1 MSEFAVPVLRLDD
14 VLPHDN
20 ADLLELAK
28 VGGYH
33 AVVPK
38 GAFQKGDLVIYVPEA
53 SIVPAWILEKEN
65 LVGNLAGNQ
74 KNRVKAV
81 KKRGEL
87 SQGLVLR
94 ASDYAEL
101 DDDGKPCSYIRGEYL
116 TEQEDM
122 SSKLGITKY
131 EPPIPAQLRG
141 NVGALFGYT
150 AIYDIENIKSR
161 CLFEPEEVVVGV
173 EKAHGTLME
182 VGWCR
187 DLEPRNE
194 CFGDGRVFVT
204 SKGIA
209 KTGLFIKNDPANA
222 DNLYLRAF
230 KQFDLLRAIMSIAEM
245 SEEVLR
251 VYLFGEVFGDVQDLK
266 YGHKPGEFS
275 YGLFDVLIQRRGGIV
290 DGAETGPV
298 TYFVD
303 AANLPRLAAQQLQLP
318 TLPTIVV
325 GKWMDVERDLAHFTS
340 GRSLIAP
347 QQIREGIVLKP
358 AKERRHPRYGRII
371 AKSVSPEYLLR
382 KGDTTEFN

>member
-1 MSEFAVPVLRLDD
+1 MSEFAVPVMYLDD

-38 GAFQKGDLVIYVPEA
+38 GAFQKGDLIIYVPEA

-65 LVGNLAGNQ
+65 LVGKLSGHQ

-81 KKRGEL
+81 KLRGEL

-94 ASDYAEL
+94 AADYAHF
-101 DDDGKPCSYIRGEYL
+101 DNDGAPLNHLRSEYL
-116 TEQEDM
+116 TLQEDV
-122 SSKLGITKY
+122 SALLGITKY
-131 EPPIPAQLRG
+131 EPPIPTQLSG

-150 AIYDIENIKSR
+150 ANYDIENIKSR
-161 CLFEPEEVVVGV
+161 CLFEPDEIVVAT

-187 DLEPRNE
+187 DLEPRDD
-194 CFGDGRVFVT
+194 CYGDGRCFVT

-209 KTGLFIKNDPANA
+209 KSGLFIKNDPANEG
-222 DNLYLRAF
+222 NLYLRAF
-230 KQFDLLRAIMSIAEM
+230 KQFNLMRAIMSIADM

-251 VYLFGEVFGDVQDLK
+251 IYLFGEVFGDVQDLK
-266 YGHKPGEFS
+266 YGHKPGEIS
-275 YGLFDVLIQRRGGIV
+275 YGLFDVLLQTKGSVV
-290 DGAETGPV
+290 DGVPTGPV
-298 TYFVD
+298 YYYVN
-303 AANLPRLAAQQLQLP
+303 AKNLPQLATQQLGLP
-318 TLPTIVV
+318 TLPIIVA
-325 GKWMDVERDLAHFTS
+325 GKWADVERDLPYFTS

-347 QQIREGIVLKP
+347 SQIREGIVIRP
-358 AKERRHPRYGRII
+358 AIERWHPRYGRII
-371 AKSVSPEYLLR
+371 AKSVSPAYLLR
-382 KGDTTEFN
+382 TGEATEFN